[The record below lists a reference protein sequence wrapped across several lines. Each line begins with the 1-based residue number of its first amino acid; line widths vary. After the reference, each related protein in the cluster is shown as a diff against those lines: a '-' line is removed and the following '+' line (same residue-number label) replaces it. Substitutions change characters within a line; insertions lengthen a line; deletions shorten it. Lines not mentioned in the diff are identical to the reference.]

1 MDEKKASRTGPGVLN
16 GQETPGGRQPQPAPA
31 AGREGVARNRITPL
45 RLVLCVALLFA
56 VFPFLPRVSSN
67 PRLAW
72 SFWGAE
78 AVLLLFLFWLHRSV
92 KRSGRVLCYEFLPR
106 PVHYVQLAMHSCIYA
121 YWGWYWPEVYHYAL
135 LIVAQLV
142 FVYAFDML
150 VCWSRRDKWILGF
163 GPFPIVLSTN
173 LFLWFRDDWFFLQF
187 LMVATGVLCKE
198 FVTWTREGRRTHIFN
213 PSAIALFLFSITLLV
228 TNSTAITWG
237 SEIATTLSRP
247 PNMYLEIFAVGLVV
261 QALFSVTL
269 VTLSAAASL
278 YVLNLIYT
286 QTTGVYHFVDSNIP
300 VSVFLGLHLLVTDPA
315 TSPRTT
321 PGKII
326 FGSMY
331 GAGVFAL
338 YGALAWLGVPR
349 FYDKLLCVPPL
360 NLTVR
365 VLDRMGNFLSARFH
379 APRWAATWSP
389 RQLNFAHMGVWI
401 ALFTLMMSTQ
411 FLGHDH
417 PGRNPEFW
425 RSACEESRWK
435 ACGTWVHTLKIS
447 CGENS
452 ARACFDLGQVANE
465 GRVVPRDPAEA
476 GISFGRACDLG
487 LSSGCVSLA
496 EFVRSDGH
504 DALLKACDRGD
515 GAACFILGSLYHQAN
530 GVRRDDVRA
539 LALFRQSCASGWW
552 RGCGRLGE
560 SYLWGEGAAA
570 DPARAMESFEKACRG
585 RYAPGCFNAG
595 LMYRRGMAGPKDEA
609 VAQQRFQ
616 RACELGLAAACPHG
630 QAPVGASPVANS
642 ASDSEASGR

>member
-1 MDEKKASRTGPGVLN
+1 MEGKKANRTSAGVLN
-16 GQETPGGRQPQPAPA
+16 QETPEARKARPATP
-31 AGREGVARNRITPL
+31 GEPARNRVSPL
-45 RLVLCVALLFA
+45 ILTLFVVVLFS
-56 VFPFLPRVSSN
+56 VFPFLPRVSSS

-72 SFWGAE
+72 SFWGAD
-78 AVLLLFLFWLHRSV
+78 AVLLVFLFLLYRGV
-92 KRSGRVLCYEFLPR
+92 KRSGRLLHYEFVPR
-106 PVHYVQLAMHSCIYA
+106 PVHYIQLTMHSCIYA
-121 YWGWYWPEVYHYAL
+121 YWGWYWPEVYHYVP

-142 FVYAFDML
+142 FAYAFDML
-150 VCWSRRDKWILGF
+150 LCWSRRDKWILGF

-187 LMVATGVLCKE
+187 LMVAAGVLCKE
-198 FVTWTREGRRTHIFN
+198 FVTWKREGRQTHIFN
-213 PSAIALFLFSITLLV
+213 PSAIALFLFSIALLV
-228 TNSTAITWG
+228 TNSTSISWG
-237 SEIATTLSRP
+237 PEIATTLSRP

-261 QALFSVTL
+261 QALFSVTM

-315 TSPRTT
+315 TSPKTT

-326 FGSMY
+326 FGGMY

-365 VLDRMGNFLSARFH
+365 WLDRFGARFH
-379 APRWAATWSP
+379 TPRWAASWSP

-401 ALFTLMMSTQ
+401 ALFLLMMSTH

-417 PGRNPEFW
+417 PGRYHAFW
-425 RSACEESRWK
+425 QRACQEGRWN
-435 ACGTWVHTLKIS
+435 ACATWVHTLKIS

-452 ARACFDLGQVANE
+452 AAACFDLGQVANE
-465 GRVVPRDPAEA
+465 GRLARRDLTEA
-476 GISFGRACDLG
+476 GLSFGRACDLG
-487 LSSGCVSLA
+487 LSSGCLSLA
-496 EFVRSDGH
+496 EFVRTDGR
-504 DALLKACDRGD
+504 DVFLKACDKGD
-515 GAACFILGSLYHQAN
+515 GAGCFILGSLYHQAN
-530 GVRRDDVRA
+530 GVPRDDVRA
-539 LALFRQSCASGWW
+539 LGLFRRSCSDGWW

-560 SYLWGEGAAA
+560 SYLYGEGTAV
-570 DPARAMESFEKACRG
+570 DTTRAMESFEKACRG

-595 LMYRRGMAGPKDEA
+595 LMYHRGMAGPKDETT
-609 VAQQRFQ
+609 AQKRLQQ
-616 RACELGLAAACPHG
+616 ACGLGLAAACPHG
-630 QAPVGASPVANS
+630 ELPAGANAGE
-642 ASDSEASGR
+642 ASDFTASGR